1 MSDPTPRRREP
12 GAHPIYLTPLGL
24 HTRYMLGAY
33 LRHTLMVVAALM
45 TIALTIDLWPQ
56 VPLLTARGDGVLV
69 LWDITRLVALRLPD
83 LLPPFMPFAVFL
95 GVVWSES
102 AFTESRERM
111 LIWNSGRSPLLC
123 LTPALL
129 AGLVMGVSLFV
140 IDAYLRPAAIHVQM
154 REVLGREGVRLD
166 RHQSGGNH
174 WIALPDGLLRAEIE
188 YGPPLKLHNV
198 TIYKLDIE
206 GHLAEV
212 NTASVAKPLSAG
224 RWQLEEGRYWRA
236 DVDNRGDVLTT
247 GGRNM
252 EAEIPFR
259 QRTATMTLNVMW
271 LENLGLSPQYLALGD
286 LRTLSR
292 AHIIARDASS
302 YRTRLQAVYAEPLF
316 TCVMALLG
324 AALAML
330 AFAYRTRW
338 YELVGVLL
346 AGYLAHFASRA
357 LLLMGEFGYVSS
369 FLAGWLAAILVC
381 AAVGAVLLVIQKRRG
396 AGIHDTPRLVE
407 KS

>member
-1 MSDPTPRRREP
+1 MSDPRRREP
-12 GAHPIYLTPLGL
+12 GSRPIYLTPLGL

-33 LRHTLMVVAALM
+33 LRHTLMVAAALM

-56 VPLLTARGDGVLV
+56 VPLITARGGGLLV
-69 LWDITRLVALRLPD
+69 IWNIAWLTVLRLPD
-83 LLPPFMPFAVFL
+83 LLPPFVPFAVFL

-111 LIWNSGRSPLLC
+111 LIWNSGRSPLMC

-129 AGLVMGVSLFV
+129 AGLILGSALFV
-140 IDAYLRPAAIHVQM
+140 IDAYLRPAAIDVQI

-198 TIYKLDIE
+198 TIYKLDTE

-212 NTASVAKPLSAG
+212 STASVAKPLSIG
-224 RWQLEEGRYWRA
+224 RWLLEDGRYWRA
-236 DVDNRGDVLTT
+236 DLDNRGDVLTT
-247 GGRNM
+247 GGHSV
-252 EAEIPFR
+252 EAEVPFR
-259 QRTATMTLNVMW
+259 QHTVAMTLSVMW
-271 LENLGLSPQYLALGD
+271 LEKLGLSPQYMALGD

-292 AHIIARDASS
+292 AHIIARDASA

-316 TCVMALLG
+316 TCSMALLG

-330 AFAYRTRW
+330 AFAYRTVW

-381 AAVGAVLLVIQKRRG
+381 AAVGVVLYMIQRRRG
-396 AGIHDTPRLVE
+396 VVIHDTPQFVE
-407 KS
+407 KA